1 MSPQDTVYSGITV
14 TQTKKVKRARA
25 QFPSKHC
32 AMMCLMRI
40 GTLIFGLFLLP
51 LKHAHL
57 PTSPQDLKKHYA
69 MGPPFAQALWR
80 ASFWPMGPA
89 TRKCSSTLGPRS
101 TKDQKD
107 SFWRWSSAKVANSSQ
122 QLQTAEIFWSG
133 APWQTVS
140 NCHRSRRRWKP
151 KFDFPVKCFI
161 LSRSTPSFG
170 CSVER
175 TQKTF
180 QTSAANEWLRRL
192 SCRRGDMAHSCVL
205 NAVCSNNTS
214 KAAVNHSSCPVQSIS
229 APKCLLDMRI
239 FKIDKS
245 ERLYW

>member
-1 MSPQDTVYSGITV
+1 MPWD
-14 TQTKKVKRARA
+14 
-25 QFPSKHC
+25 PLLPKHC
-32 AMMCLMRI
+32 DVPVFDPWDLPPESAPLLWAQEVQR
-40 GTLIFGLFLLP
+40 TKRTPFG
-51 LKHAHL
+51 
-57 PTSPQDLKKHYA
+57 DE
-69 MGPPFAQALWR
+69 AQ
-80 ASFWPMGPA
+80 
-89 TRKCSSTLGPRS
+89 
-101 TKDQKD
+101 
-107 SFWRWSSAKVANSSQ
+107 Q
-122 QLQTAEIFWSG
+122 QLQTAHSSCKQQKFSG
-133 APWQTVS
+133 QE
-140 NCHRSRRRWKP
+140 RRGKLYQIVIDQGDVENQIP
-151 KFDFPVKCFI
+151 LSCQMLHPLI

-245 ERLYW
+245 ERLYK